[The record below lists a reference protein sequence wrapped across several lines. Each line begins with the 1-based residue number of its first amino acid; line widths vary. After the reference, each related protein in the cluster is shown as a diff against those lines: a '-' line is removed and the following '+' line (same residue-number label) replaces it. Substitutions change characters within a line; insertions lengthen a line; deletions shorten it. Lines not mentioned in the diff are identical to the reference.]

1 MKLAKTSRR
10 LTQLESWHQLP
21 HGEALLKQTQQ
32 RIDAYLPLSFG
43 YNLLKLGNL
52 SCQLDTKRSAIPT
65 QIHCAPQGDGI
76 GLYAE
81 LDQLPL
87 QDSCIDLC
95 ILSHEL
101 DFSNDPHQLLREI
114 DRVLTIDG
122 VLIVSGYNPLSGFG
136 LRLLCTPK
144 KVQTARLF
152 APSRVIDWLHL
163 LGYEIKEQQHFNFL
177 SYAGKYAFFMHLER
191 FAQRYLPL
199 LCSTY
204 FIVAKKR
211 SSPITPIKS
220 TFKFRQKIIL
230 RQPLTTRHLKHKS
243 PEPK

>member
-1 MKLAKTSRR
+1 MKLAKTSRK
-10 LTQLESWHQLP
+10 LKQLVNWQQLP

-52 SCQLDTKRSAIPT
+52 SCQIDTTRSAIPT
-65 QIHCAPQGDGI
+65 QINCTTQGKGI

-114 DRVLTIDG
+114 ERVLTLNG
-122 VLIVSGYNPLSGFG
+122 VLIVSGYNPLSVFG
-136 LRLLCTPK
+136 LKLLCTPK
-144 KVQTARLF
+144 KAQSARLF

-177 SYAGKYAFFMHLER
+177 SYTGKHPFPMHIEK

-199 LCSTY
+199 FCSTY
-204 FIVAKKR
+204 FIVAKK
-211 SSPITPIKS
+211 SSTPMTTIKS
-220 TFKFRQKIIL
+220 HFKFRRKITL
-230 RQPLTTRHLKHKS
+230 RQPVSTRNVHLK
-243 PEPK
+243 